1 MSVLDPI
8 SAIGSGKTQRA
19 GSSVLSTSQNQPQDY
34 MKKLLEKHGDVFSA
48 AAAHSN
54 AQQAASYVH

>member
-1 MSVLDPI
+1 MSAFDPI
-8 SAIGSGKTQRA
+8 SAIGAGKTQRA
-19 GSSVLSTSQNQPQDY
+19 HKPAFSLTQNQPQDY
-34 MKKLLEKHGDVFSA
+34 MKKLLDRHGDIFSA